1 MGSASLGAGG
11 TCLLLLQVFLGAT
24 FTPGWGAARTNTELV
39 AGKSGHCGIW
49 TQSSLGGAFTS
60 PGYPSAYPPNQAC
73 SYPLEAPVN
82 HRVRLIISKISIETS
97 WGCKYDHVEVKDGPF
112 ALSPLL
118 GRYCGSVPPRPL
130 VSSGRFLWVGFKSDE
145 ELQEGGFQ
153 ARYSFITDPNFPN
166 APAGLPEC
174 KFETGGADGEV
185 TSKQAELERKATPG
199 QPLDCSW
206 TIRAT
211 PGAQLYLRFLD
222 YRLEYSNDCRLNF
235 VAIYDG
241 GSGSTDLRTKFCS
254 TVASEMTLGSGLA
267 AVRFWTTSHNA
278 DFSYFRLLFT
288 SFFQPPCDSA
298 SFFCH
303 SSMCINHSL
312 VCNGVQNCAYP
323 WDEAHCTEVE
333 PPTVWQR
340 LGGTNGS
347 IIGACSAVV
356 LLLLSLSVYIQ
367 LTQPRRKIL
376 SCPISDTSP
385 LTLAPSSSFPT
396 LTLEQ
401 ETYIDL
407 SDIPDDFEPF
417 LCLRHD
423 PMTASPLHPTSTLCP
438 MSHQCGG
445 PTLAG
450 AGGTRFDLG
459 ADEVPRSSHERKE
472 SQSQD
477 TVPHAST
484 AGFQLLQPTFLS
496 LPQHE
501 SSQTPIAPPELIS
514 ASATLPPPPPG
525 RSGSGKRRFYT
536 FKPSPMRKTREGAA
550 GRVSPG
556 EASSGQENETAGELG
571 RTLKRAISVEV

>member
-1 MGSASLGAGG
+1 MGSAGALDSGAA
-11 TCLLLLQVFLGAT
+11 CLRKARTLVLLQVYLGAT
-24 FTPGWGAARTNTELV
+24 FTPGRVGARTNT
-39 AGKSGHCGIW
+39 
-49 TQSSLGGAFTS
+49 
-60 PGYPSAYPPNQAC
+60 
-73 SYPLEAPVN
+73 APVS
-82 HRVRLIISKISIETS
+82 HRVRLTISKISIETS

-130 VSSGRFLWVGFKSDE
+130 ISRGRFLWVGFTSDE

-174 KFETGGADGEV
+174 EFDTRGADGEV

-241 GSGSTDLRTKFCS
+241 GRGVSDLRTKFCS
-254 TVASEMTLGSGLA
+254 TVASELILGSGLA
-267 AVRFWTTSHNA
+267 VVRFWTTSHNN
-278 DFSYFRLLFT
+278 DFSNFRLLFT

-356 LLLLSLSVYIQ
+356 LLLLSVSVYIQ

-376 SCPISDTSP
+376 SCPISETSP
-385 LTLAPSSSFPT
+385 GGPTSLTLAPSSSFPT

-423 PMTASPLHPTSTLCP
+423 PMAASPLHPTSTLCP

-445 PTLAG
+445 PTMAG
-450 AGGTRFDLG
+450 AGGARFDLG
-459 ADEVPRSSHERKE
+459 ADEVPRSSHERRE
-472 SQSQD
+472 SQGQD
-477 TVPHAST
+477 IIPHVST

-501 SSQTPIAPPELIS
+501 SSQSSTTTPELIS

-525 RSGSGKRRFYT
+525 RPGSGKRRFYT
-536 FKPSPMRKTREGAA
+536 FKPSPMRRTREGVA
-550 GRVSPG
+550 GRISPG
-556 EASSGQENETAGELG
+556 EASFGQENETAETSC
-571 RTLKRAISVEV
+571 TLKRAISVEV